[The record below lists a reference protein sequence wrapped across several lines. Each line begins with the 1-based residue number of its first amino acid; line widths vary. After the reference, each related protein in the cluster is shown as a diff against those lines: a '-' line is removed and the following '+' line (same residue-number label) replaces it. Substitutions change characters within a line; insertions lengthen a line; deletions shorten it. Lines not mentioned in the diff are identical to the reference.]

1 MPATARAAAIRES
14 LGEDPTLKRFMT
26 PPSALSETTRSFFG
40 DATVPKSNRRS
51 MESDSVFDERSSSI
65 NPLYEEKLISAKKSP
80 RLLVGVVVVP
90 GNAEANTRDA
100 VGLHPGRPLA
110 VHRLLPG
117 DRTQVER
124 QVGDVD
130 PVATAH
136 QARREQQADG
146 RAVAH
151 AGEIAQLGD
160 DLAGLVNHHDL
171 IRLIRADPDV
181 VVLVEKQAV
190 GAVDAVGEHDGFLGD
205 VSDHGNAHDAVV
217 TGIGDKQRAFIA
229 VEVQSIRPE
238 RREAGR

>member
-90 GNAEANTRDA
+90 GNAEWNARDA
-100 VGLHPGRPLA
+100 VGLHHGRPLA

-136 QARREQQADG
+136 QARREEQPDR
-146 RAVAH
+146 RALAH
-151 AGEIAQLGD
+151 AAEIAQLGD

-171 IRLIRADPDV
+171 IRLIRAYPDV
-181 VVLVEKQAV
+181 VVSVDKQAV
-190 GAVDAVGEHDGFLGD
+190 GAIDAAGEEHSFLGD
-205 VSDHGNAHDAVV
+205 IFDHGNAHDRVV
-217 TGIGDKQRAFIA
+217 TGVRHK
-229 VEVQSIRPE
+229 E
-238 RREAGR
+238 RT